1 VPGTKFVIV
10 VKEEEMEK
18 KNYTIKDWPDEE
30 RPRERLVKYGVD
42 YLTDAELLGIILV
55 KGYQGKTSVDI
66 AKELLIENGKSLRK
80 LDSLSFSEM
89 ISVKG
94 IGMAKFAQIK
104 AALEIGKRLLRE
116 ASSSKKKIHNAVDL
130 VDYYGPNMRDLK
142 KEIFKIVLLDVK
154 NKIIGDIDVS
164 VGSLSESIVHPR
176 EVLKEI
182 IKESAASVIFLH
194 NHPSGESN
202 PSKNDIDITERLTEA
217 CDLIGVKVLD
227 HIILGDDNYT
237 SFAQEGLLKKVGA
250 DLVSALKGVSNA

>member
-1 VPGTKFVIV
+1 
-10 VKEEEMEK
+10 MEK

-66 AKELLIENGKSLRK
+66 AKELLLESGGLRK

-89 ISVKG
+89 SSVKG
-94 IGMAKFAQIK
+94 IGLAKFAQIK
-104 AALEIGKRLLRE
+104 AALEMGKRLLRE
-116 ASSSKKKIHNAVDL
+116 PSSPKKKIHNAVDL
-130 VDYYGPNMRDLK
+130 VDYFGPNMRDLK
-142 KEIFKIVLLDVK
+142 KEIFKIILLDVK
-154 NKIIGDIDVS
+154 NKIIRDIDVS
-164 VGSLSESIVHPR
+164 VGSLTESIVHPR

-194 NHPSGESN
+194 NHPSGESS
-202 PSKNDIDITERLTEA
+202 PSKNDLDITERLVDA
-217 CDLIGVKVLD
+217 CNLIGVRVLD

-237 SFAQEGLLKKVGA
+237 SFAQEGLLNKEQGA
-250 DLVSALKGVSNA
+250 RIRER

>member
-1 VPGTKFVIV
+1 
-10 VKEEEMEK
+10 MEK

-66 AKELLIENGKSLRK
+66 AKELLSESGGLRK

-89 ISVKG
+89 SSVKG
-94 IGMAKFAQIK
+94 IGLAKFTQIK
-104 AALEIGKRLLRE
+104 AALEMGKRLLRE
-116 ASSSKKKIHNAVDL
+116 PSSPKKKIHNAVDL
-130 VDYYGPNMRDLK
+130 VDYFGPNMRDLK
-142 KEIFKIVLLDVK
+142 KEIFKIILLDVK
-154 NKIIGDIDVS
+154 NKIIRDIDVS
-164 VGSLSESIVHPR
+164 VGSLTESIVHPR

-194 NHPSGESN
+194 NHPSGESS
-202 PSKNDIDITERLTEA
+202 PSKNDLDITERLVDA
-217 CDLIGVKVLD
+217 CNLIGVRVLD

-237 SFAQEGLLKKVGA
+237 SFSQEGLLNKEQGA
-250 DLVSALKGVSNA
+250 RIREK